1 MFVQPRYQL
10 DLTAAR
16 ALVARYSRATIV
28 TAGPGGLR
36 ATYGFCLLEDAG
48 TEGVELEDFTVIGH
62 IARGDP
68 QAADIEAA
76 VPALLVFDGP
86 HGYISASWYAP
97 DVTQVPSTWDY
108 SAVHL
113 HGTPEV
119 LRDEEGFE
127 VVRRTLEH
135 QEQAIDPSSR
145 FRLEGDALTFSQQ
158 LFPGIVPFRLR
169 PTRIEAKAKLS
180 QDYPEPV
187 VRRVVERLEEPG
199 PYCNPALAADMRRIA
214 LAERS

>member
-10 DLTAAR
+10 DLVSAR
-16 ALVARYSRATIV
+16 RLAARYSRATIV
-28 TAGPGGLR
+28 TAGPDGLR
-36 ATYGFCLLEDAG
+36 ATYGFCLLEDED
-48 TEGVELEDFTVIGH
+48 TDGVALEDFTVVGH
-62 IARGDP
+62 VARGDP
-68 QAADIEAA
+68 QAADIEAG
-76 VPALLVFDGP
+76 VPLLAVFDGP

-97 DVTQVPSTWDY
+97 EVTQVPSTWDY

-113 HGTPEV
+113 HGIPEV
-119 LRDEEGFE
+119 LHGDEGFD

-135 QEQAIDPSSR
+135 QEAAVDAASR
-145 FRLEGDALTFSQQ
+145 FRLEGEALAFAHQ

-214 LAERS
+214 LPGD